1 KAMELFCGA
10 GGLSEGAKPFVHTVL
25 ASDINERACKLFAS
39 NHRGTTVMPA
49 NINDRSAQ
57 LHIIAEA
64 RRLGVEVSSG
74 GPPCTDFS
82 MSGKRCSQKGI
93 QCIIS
98 MLQVSAA
105 VSTVRM
111 VLLEN
116 VVGFLSTPE
125 FQQTLDLAQGLGFD
139 HSHNVISV
147 NDCGLPTKRR
157 RVFIM

>member
-1 KAMELFCGA
+1 
-10 GGLSEGAKPFVHTVL
+10 
-25 ASDINERACKLFAS
+25 
-39 NHRGTTVMPA
+39 
-49 NINDRSAQ
+49 
-57 LHIIAEA
+57 IAEA

-125 FQQTLDLAQGLGFD
+125 FQQALDLAQGLGFD
-139 HSHNVISV
+139 HSHNVISG

-157 RVFIM
+157 RVFIMFTRGRLGGGKLARDDKADWRGVHERL